1 MVTISAR
8 QIKLS
13 HALGLGPMW
22 VSRAAQIVSCDNAP
36 TLTEATPVLPR
47 NTAASA
53 PVAHIAAAP
62 ATPNTPNTHN
72 TPKPSAPIAASNN
85 SAAAS
90 DVETVQH
97 KVSKRAAAL
106 LAHIAQA
113 QQHKPKQD
121 SAQTA
126 VAEQIMVAADC
137 SQDSLLS
144 LQTKITQ
151 CTACD
156 LHGERRQAFAA
167 EVRSNCRLI
176 VVLPHPSVQD
186 DAAGE
191 LLSGEAGDLWL
202 KILKA
207 MKLQA
212 DEVYVTNAIKCAPNL
227 SLVPKQHHAATC
239 IGYLERELQLLP
251 AVPVLLLAENQ
262 RSLLKKLE
270 QQVGNE
276 RLFRI
281 PHPSKMQRNPDTKRE
296 AWEVLQKLMP
306 LLPAATQ

>member
-8 QIKLS
+8 QIQLS

-22 VSRAAQIVSCDNAP
+22 VGRAAQIVSCDTAP
-36 TLTEATPVLPR
+36 TLTESTPALPR

-62 ATPNTPNTHN
+62 ATHNTHN
-72 TPKPSAPIAASNN
+72 TFKPSAPSTTSNDSAVANDAAS
-85 SAAAS
+85 
-90 DVETVQH
+90 VQH

-121 SAQTA
+121 SAQAAT
-126 VAEQIMVAADC
+126 AEQTVVAADC
-137 SQDSLLS
+137 SQDSLLN

-167 EVRSNCRLI
+167 QVRPNCRLI

-191 LLSGEAGDLWL
+191 LLSGEAGELWL

-227 SLVPKQHHAATC
+227 SLVPKQHHAAAC
-239 IGYLERELQLLP
+239 IGYLQRELQLLP

-270 QQVGNE
+270 QQAGSE

-296 AWEVLQKLMP
+296 AWEILQTLMP

>member
-8 QIKLS
+8 QIQLS

-22 VSRAAQIVSCDNAP
+22 VGRAAQIVSCEEVPAFS
-36 TLTEATPVLPR
+36 EATPALPR
-47 NTAASA
+47 SATPAAG
-53 PVAHIAAAP
+53 AHIATAVPTAHTPSKQSVPNAP
-62 ATPNTPNTHN
+62 ANNAAIADNTE
-72 TPKPSAPIAASNN
+72 A
-85 SAAAS
+85 
-90 DVETVQH
+90 VQH

-121 SAQTA
+121 SAQA
-126 VAEQIMVAADC
+126 AAAEHTIVAADC

-144 LQTKITQ
+144 LQSKITQ
-151 CTACD
+151 CSACD

-167 EVRSNCRLI
+167 QVRQNCRLI

-191 LLSGEAGDLWL
+191 LLSGEAGELWL

-212 DEVYVTNAIKCAPNL
+212 DEVYVTNAIKCAPNV
-227 SLVPKQHHAATC
+227 SLVPKQHHAAAC
-239 IGYLERELQLLP
+239 IGYLQREVQLLP

-270 QQVGNE
+270 QQVGSE

-281 PHPSKMQRNPDTKRE
+281 PHPSKMQRNPNTKHE
-296 AWEVLQKLMP
+296 AWETLQKLMP
-306 LLPAATQ
+306 LLPATAQ

>member
-1 MVTISAR
+1 M
-8 QIKLS
+8 
-13 HALGLGPMW
+13 
-22 VSRAAQIVSCDNAP
+22 
-36 TLTEATPVLPR
+36 
-47 NTAASA
+47 
-53 PVAHIAAAP
+53 
-62 ATPNTPNTHN
+62 
-72 TPKPSAPIAASNN
+72 
-85 SAAAS
+85 
-90 DVETVQH
+90 
-97 KVSKRAAAL
+97 
-106 LAHIAQA
+106 
-113 QQHKPKQD
+113 
-121 SAQTA
+121 
-126 VAEQIMVAADC
+126 AADC

-167 EVRSNCRLI
+167 QVRPNCRLI

-191 LLSGEAGDLWL
+191 LLSGEAGELWL

-212 DEVYVTNAIKCAPNL
+212 DEVYVTNAIKCAPNV
-227 SLVPKQHHAATC
+227 SLVPKQHHAAAC
-239 IGYLERELQLLP
+239 IGYLQRELQLLP

-270 QQVGNE
+270 QQVGSE

-296 AWEVLQKLMP
+296 AWEILQTLMP

>member
-8 QIKLS
+8 QIQLS

-22 VSRAAQIVSCDNAP
+22 VSRAAQIVSCEEVPAFS
-36 TLTEATPVLPR
+36 EATPALPR
-47 NTAASA
+47 SATPAAG
-53 PVAHIAAAP
+53 AHIATAVPTAHTPSKQSVPNAP
-62 ATPNTPNTHN
+62 ANNAAIADNTE
-72 TPKPSAPIAASNN
+72 A
-85 SAAAS
+85 
-90 DVETVQH
+90 VQH

-121 SAQTA
+121 SAQA
-126 VAEQIMVAADC
+126 AAAEHTIVAADC

-144 LQTKITQ
+144 LQSKITQ
-151 CTACD
+151 CSACD

-167 EVRSNCRLI
+167 QVRQNCRLI

-191 LLSGEAGDLWL
+191 LLSGEAGELWL

-212 DEVYVTNAIKCAPNL
+212 DEVYVTNAIKCAPNV
-227 SLVPKQHHAATC
+227 SLVPKQHHAAAC
-239 IGYLERELQLLP
+239 IGYLQRELQLLP

-270 QQVGNE
+270 QQVGSE

-296 AWEVLQKLMP
+296 AWEILQTLMP

>member
-8 QIKLS
+8 QIQLN

-22 VSRAAQIVSCDNAP
+22 VGRAAQIVSYDTAP
-36 TLTEATPVLPR
+36 KLAESTPALPR
-47 NTAASA
+47 NTATSA

-62 ATPNTPNTHN
+62 DIPTHN
-72 TPKPSAPIAASNN
+72 TLKPSTPNAASNDN
-85 SAAAS
+85 ATASDAAS
-90 DVETVQH
+90 VQH

-121 SAQTA
+121 SAQAAAAEHA
-126 VAEQIMVAADC
+126 VVAADC

-167 EVRSNCRLI
+167 QVRPNCRLI

-191 LLSGEAGDLWL
+191 LLSGEAGELWL

-212 DEVYVTNAIKCAPNL
+212 DEVYVTNAIKCAPNV
-227 SLVPKQHHAATC
+227 SLVPKQHHAAAC
-239 IGYLERELQLLP
+239 IGYLQRELQLLP

-270 QQVGNE
+270 QQVGSE

-296 AWEVLQKLMP
+296 AWEILQTLMP
-306 LLPAATQ
+306 LLPTATQ

>member
-8 QIKLS
+8 QIQLS

-22 VSRAAQIVSCDNAP
+22 VGRAAQIVSCEEVPAFS
-36 TLTEATPVLPR
+36 EATPALPR
-47 NTAASA
+47 SATPAAG
-53 PVAHIAAAP
+53 AHIATAVPTAHTPSKQSVPNAP
-62 ATPNTPNTHN
+62 ANNAAIADNTE
-72 TPKPSAPIAASNN
+72 A
-85 SAAAS
+85 
-90 DVETVQH
+90 VQH

-121 SAQTA
+121 SAQA
-126 VAEQIMVAADC
+126 AAAEHTIVAADC

-144 LQTKITQ
+144 LQSKITQ
-151 CTACD
+151 CSACD

-167 EVRSNCRLI
+167 QVRQNCRLI

-191 LLSGEAGDLWL
+191 LLSGEAGELWL

-212 DEVYVTNAIKCAPNL
+212 DEVYVTNAIKCAPNV
-227 SLVPKQHHAATC
+227 SLVPKQHHAAAC
-239 IGYLERELQLLP
+239 IGYLQRELQLLP

-270 QQVGNE
+270 QQVGSE
-276 RLFRI
+276 RLVRI
-281 PHPSKMQRNPDTKRE
+281 PHPSKLQRNPDTKRE
-296 AWEVLQKLMP
+296 AWEILQTLMP

>member
-8 QIKLS
+8 QIQLS

-22 VSRAAQIVSCDNAP
+22 VSRAAQIVSCEAAP
-36 TLTEATPVLPR
+36 TLTEATPSLPR
-47 NTAASA
+47 NTSASDS
-53 PVAHIAAAP
+53 VTHIVAAP
-62 ATPNTPNTHN
+62 TTASTHN
-72 TPKPSAPIAASNN
+72 TLKPSAPSATSDGSAPANDAAS
-85 SAAAS
+85 
-90 DVETVQH
+90 VQH

-113 QQHKPKQD
+113 QQYKPKQD
-121 SAQTA
+121 SAQA
-126 VAEQIMVAADC
+126 VAAEQTVVVADC

-167 EVRSNCRLI
+167 QVRLNCRLI

-191 LLSGEAGDLWL
+191 LLSGEAGELWL

-207 MKLQA
+207 MRLQA

-227 SLVPKQHHAATC
+227 SLVPKQHHAAAC
-239 IGYLERELQLLP
+239 IGYLQRELQLLP

-270 QQVGNE
+270 QQVGSE

-296 AWEVLQKLMP
+296 AWEILQTLMP

>member
-8 QIKLS
+8 QIQLS

-22 VSRAAQIVSCDNAP
+22 VGRAAKIVSCDTAP
-36 TLTEATPVLPR
+36 KLAEVTPALPH

-62 ATPNTPNTHN
+62 APPSTHN
-72 TPKPSAPIAASNN
+72 TLKPSAPSAASNDSTVAN
-85 SAAAS
+85 DAAS
-90 DVETVQH
+90 VQH

-113 QQHKPKQD
+113 QQYKPKQD
-121 SAQTA
+121 SAQAATA
-126 VAEQIMVAADC
+126 EHTVVTADC

-227 SLVPKQHHAATC
+227 SLVPKQHHAAAC